1 MLQAF
6 LEAWIGLDVGRE
18 VGGLLHKFGAL
29 AFTRT
34 SWGQV
39 DNAIG
44 LRAAF
49 ALVFGGSL
57 VAGACGFGFSLNLPP
72 PGHRHLSRPSPACA
86 LKLLPHLRA
95 QFFTSA
101 GQRFLESILLPKK
114 AHRRAPACA

>member
-57 VAGACGFGFSLNLPP
+57 VAGACGFGF
-72 PGHRHLSRPSPACA
+72 
-86 LKLLPHLRA
+86 
-95 QFFTSA
+95 
-101 GQRFLESILLPKK
+101 
-114 AHRRAPACA
+114 